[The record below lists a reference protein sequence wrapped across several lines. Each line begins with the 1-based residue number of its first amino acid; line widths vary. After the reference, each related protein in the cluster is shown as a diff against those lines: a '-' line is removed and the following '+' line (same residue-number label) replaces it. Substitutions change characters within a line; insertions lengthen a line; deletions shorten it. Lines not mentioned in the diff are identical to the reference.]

1 MKISLRA
8 GEKIYVNGA
17 VLRADRK
24 VSLEFMNDVSF
35 LLETHVIQA
44 DQTTTP
50 LRQLYFAAQIMLI
63 NPSIKDEAI
72 RTFKRML
79 NALLATFENQHMLKE
94 LKLIDEMI
102 CNGRVFEAL
111 KAIRLLYTLEEQI
124 LRGADTSLTISS
136 QTDQATTPEAIV

>member
-8 GEKIYVNGA
+8 GEKVYVNGA
-17 VLRADRK
+17 VLRVDRK

-35 LLETHVIQA
+35 LLESHVLQA

-63 NPSIKDEAI
+63 NPAIKDEAN

-79 NALLATFENQHMLKE
+79 ASLLATFETQQMLKE
-94 LKLIDEMI
+94 LKLIDEMV
-102 CNGRVFEAL
+102 CNDRVFEAL
-111 KAIRLLYTLEEQI
+111 KSIRLLYALEAQI
-124 LRGADTSLTISS
+124 LSGTAEPIISS
-136 QTDQATTPEAIV
+136 QTEQAVRPEATA

>member
-35 LLETHVIQA
+35 LLETHVMQA
-44 DQTTTP
+44 DETTTP

-63 NPSIKDEAI
+63 NPAIKDEAH

-79 NALLATFENQHMLKE
+79 ASLLTTFENQRMLKE
-94 LKLIDEMI
+94 LKLIDELVF
-102 CNGRVFEAL
+102 NDRVFEAL
-111 KAIRLLYTLEEQI
+111 KSIRLLYTLEAQI
-124 LRGADTSLTISS
+124 LAGEVPPVIPS
-136 QTDQATTPEAIV
+136 QTDQAVRPEAHA

>member
-35 LLETHVIQA
+35 LLESHVIQA

-63 NPSIKDEAI
+63 NPAIKSDAN

-79 NALLATFENQHMLKE
+79 TSLLATFENQQMLKE
-94 LKLIDEMI
+94 LKLIDELV
-102 CNGRVFEAL
+102 CNDRVFEAL
-111 KAIRLLYTLEEQI
+111 KAIRLLYALEAQI
-124 LRGADTSLTISS
+124 LSGDIPPAVPSP
-136 QTDQATTPEAIV
+136 TDQTVRPEAIA

>member
-24 VSLEFMNDVSF
+24 VSLEFMNDVRF
-35 LLETHVIQA
+35 LLESHVLQA

-63 NPSIKDEAI
+63 NPAIKEDAN

-79 NALLATFENQHMLKE
+79 TSLLATFENQQMLKE
-94 LKLIDEMI
+94 LKLIDELV
-102 CNGRVFEAL
+102 CNDRVFEAL
-111 KAIRLLYTLEEQI
+111 KAIRLLYALEAQI
-124 LRGADTSLTISS
+124 LSGNKAPAIPS
-136 QTDQATTPEAIV
+136 QTEQNVRPEALA

>member
-35 LLETHVIQA
+35 LLESHVIQA

-63 NPSIKDEAI
+63 NPAIKDDAN

-79 NALLATFENQHMLKE
+79 TSLLATFENQPMLKE
-94 LKLIDEMI
+94 LKLIDEMV
-102 CNGRVFEAL
+102 CNERVFEAL
-111 KAIRLLYTLEEQI
+111 KSIRLLYALEAQI
-124 LRGADTSLTISS
+124 LSGDMQPAIPS
-136 QTDQATTPEAIV
+136 QTEQNVRPEALA

>member
-35 LLETHVIQA
+35 LLESHVIQA

-63 NPSIKDEAI
+63 NPSIKDDAN

-79 NALLATFENQHMLKE
+79 NALLATFENQHMLKQ

-111 KAIRLLYTLEEQI
+111 KAIRLLYTLEAQI
-124 LRGADTSLTISS
+124 LCGADTSSTISS
-136 QTDQATTPEAIV
+136 QTDQATTPEATV

>member
-24 VSLEFMNDVSF
+24 VSIEFMNDVTF
-35 LLETHVIQA
+35 LLESHVMQA

-63 NPSIKDEAI
+63 NPAIKDEAH

-79 NALLATFENQHMLKE
+79 ASMLATFENHQMLKD
-94 LKLIDEMI
+94 LKLIDELV
-102 CNGRVFEAL
+102 CNDRIFEAL
-111 KAIRLLYTLEEQI
+111 KSIRLLYSLEEQI
-124 LRGADTSLTISS
+124 LTGEAPLAMPVQADK
-136 QTDQATTPEAIV
+136 AMKPEIHA

>member
-63 NPSIKDEAI
+63 NPSIKDEAN

>member
-24 VSLEFMNDVSF
+24 VSLEFLNDVSF
-35 LLETHVIQA
+35 LLESHVIQA

-63 NPSIKDEAI
+63 NPAIKDDAN

-79 NALLATFENQHMLKE
+79 SSLLATFENQQILKE

-102 CNGRVFEAL
+102 CNDRVFEAL
-111 KAIRLLYTLEEQI
+111 KAIRLLYTLEAQI
-124 LRGADTSLTISS
+124 LSGETQPAIPS
-136 QTDQATTPEAIV
+136 QTDQAIRPEAIA

>member
-35 LLETHVIQA
+35 LLESHVMQA
-44 DQTTTP
+44 DQSTTP
-50 LRQLYFAAQIMLI
+50 LRQLYFSAQIMLI
-63 NPSIKDEAI
+63 NPAVRDEAH

-79 NALLATFENQHMLKE
+79 ASLLATFENQQMLKE
-94 LKLIDEMI
+94 LKLIDELI
-102 CNGRVFEAL
+102 FNDRVFEAL
-111 KAIRLLYTLEEQI
+111 KSIRLLYALEAQI
-124 LRGADTSLTISS
+124 LGGETPPAIPSK
-136 QTDQATTPEAIV
+136 TDQAIRPEALA

>member
-24 VSLEFMNDVSF
+24 VSIEFMNDVTF
-35 LLETHVIQA
+35 LLESHVMQA

-63 NPSIKDEAI
+63 NPAIKDEAY

-79 NALLATFENQHMLKE
+79 ASMLVTFENHKMLKE
-94 LKLIDEMI
+94 LKLIDELV
-102 CNGRVFEAL
+102 CNDRIFEAL
-111 KAIRLLYTLEEQI
+111 KSIRLLYSLEEQI
-124 LRGADTSLTISS
+124 LTGEAPPAMPVQADKAIK
-136 QTDQATTPEAIV
+136 PEIHA